1 MKIFKRLVGIIISLA
16 IIFTA
21 VSLSRTEVYAAG
33 LSLSVNSAKVNVGGT
48 VTATV
53 SVPSGYG
60 ATVAV
65 SYDSSVLTYASC
77 SVTASANAGTVVL
90 NIGDAMGYSNSA
102 TITFKASAAG
112 NASIS
117 ASATTAGNAEGDA
130 VDLSGA
136 SKSVKVENKA
146 SSKDN
151 TQDDANKNDANK
163 ADGDTKSDSN
173 NSDADNSDANANKS
187 SDGTLKSLVISSG
200 KLSPAFASG
209 TTKYTATVSND
220 ITRVSITAIPND
232 SKASVVSVS
241 GNDKLA
247 VGANTITIK
256 VKAENGVDTTY
267 TIVVTREEAST
278 ETKPEVTPVTFT
290 VNNQTLYS
298 ISEIPD
304 DVIPDDFEKI
314 SISIDGQ
321 ECAGLNYLNGNLKL
335 LYLGAQDGTNGS
347 LYVYDESQG
356 AVYSFIRLK
365 CEEQYIILLLPDGAD
380 VPNGYKETT
389 LSIEGKGVIEAYKS
403 QDSSFELV
411 YAMNSS
417 GETKWYQYDDVE
429 GTYQRYVG
437 KDEKVEQGT
446 EGVTTDGDSD
456 YDNEE
461 IKRLNQKLNHTYIFT
476 GAIIVILLLI
486 CLALFI
492 IGRNNAGT
500 KAQDE
505 EKNDELYDFTDS
517 KVDIIDKKT
526 EKVDEKSG
534 KTDKIRGN
542 TEKLQNEITDL
553 NYSDDGTEKSADI
566 SEEAQIRKMIADA
579 QSLLKQ
585 SMSEIKTDEDG
596 NEDSNK

>member
-1 MKIFKRLVGIIISLA
+1 MKIIKRLVGIIISLA

-21 VSLSRTEVYAAG
+21 VSLSRTEIYAAG
-33 LSLSVNSAKVNVGGT
+33 ISLSVNSAKVNVGGT

-102 TITFKASAAG
+102 TITFKADTAG
-112 NASIS
+112 SASIS

-136 SKSVKVENKA
+136 SKNVKVENKA
-146 SSKDN
+146 SSQDQ
-151 TQDDANKNDANK
+151 TQDDANKNDSNK

-173 NSDADNSDANANKS
+173 SDVDNSDTNANKS

-209 TTKYTATVSND
+209 TTQYTATVSND
-220 ITRVSITAIPND
+220 ITRVSITAVPND
-232 SKASVVSVS
+232 GKASVVSVS

-256 VKAENGVDTTY
+256 VKAENGVTTTY

-298 ISEIPD
+298 ISEIPE

-314 SISIDGQ
+314 SISIDGH

-335 LYLGAQDGTNGS
+335 LYLGTKDGANGS

-365 CEEQYIILLLPDGAD
+365 CEEQYIILLLPEGAD

-403 QDSSFELV
+403 QKSSFELV

-437 KDEKVEQGT
+437 KVEKVEQVESGT
-446 EGVTTDGDSD
+446 EDTTSDGNSNFE
-456 YDNEE
+456 NEE

-492 IGRNNAGT
+492 IGRNNAVA
-500 KAQDE
+500 KEQD
-505 EKNDELYDFTDS
+505 
-517 KVDIIDKKT
+517 V
-526 EKVDEKSG
+526 
-534 KTDKIRGN
+534 
-542 TEKLQNEITDL
+542 L
-553 NYSDDGTEKSADI
+553 NCSDDETKESTDTSEKYTDT
-566 SEEAQIRKMIADA
+566 SEEDQIRKMIADA
-579 QSLLKQ
+579 QSLLKR
-585 SMSEIKTDEDG
+585 SMSEMETDDNDND
-596 NEDSNK
+596 NEESNK

>member
-1 MKIFKRLVGIIISLA
+1 MKIIKRLVGIIISLA

-21 VSLSRTEVYAAG
+21 VSLSRTEIYAAG

-53 SVPSGYG
+53 TVPSGYG

-102 TITFKASAAG
+102 TITFKANTAG
-112 NASIS
+112 SASIS

-136 SKSVKVENKA
+136 SKNVKVENKA
-146 SSKDN
+146 SS
-151 TQDDANKNDANK
+151 QDDANKNDSNK
-163 ADGDTKSDSN
+163 ANGDTKSDSN
-173 NSDADNSDANANKS
+173 SDADNSDTNANKS

-209 TTKYTATVSND
+209 TTQYTATVSND
-220 ITRVSITAIPND
+220 ITKVSITAVPND
-232 SKASVVSVS
+232 GKASVVSVS
-241 GNDKLA
+241 GNDKLV

-256 VKAENGVDTTY
+256 VKAENGVTTTY
-267 TIVVTREEAST
+267 TIVATREEAST

-298 ISEIPD
+298 ISEIPE

-314 SISIDGQ
+314 SISIDGH

-335 LYLGAQDGTNGS
+335 LYLGTKDGTNGS

-365 CEEQYIILLLPDGAD
+365 CEEQYIILLLPDGTD

-389 LSIEGKGVIEAYKS
+389 LSIEGKGVIEAYKL
-403 QDSSFELV
+403 QNSSFELV

-437 KDEKVEQGT
+437 KVEKAEQVESGT
-446 EGVTTDGDSD
+446 EGATSDGNSNFE
-456 YDNEE
+456 NEE
-461 IKRLNQKLNHTYIFT
+461 IKRLNQKLNHTYIFA

-492 IGRNNAGT
+492 IGRNNAGA
-500 KAQDE
+500 K
-505 EKNDELYDFTDS
+505 EKD
-517 KVDIIDKKT
+517 V
-526 EKVDEKSG
+526 
-534 KTDKIRGN
+534 
-542 TEKLQNEITDL
+542 L
-553 NYSDDGTEKSADI
+553 NCSDDETKESTDTSEKYTDT
-566 SEEAQIRKMIADA
+566 SEEDQIRKMIADA
-579 QSLLKQ
+579 QSLLKK
-585 SMSEIKTDEDG
+585 SMSEMETDDKD
-596 NEDSNK
+596 NEESNK